1 MDKISIKRFLE
12 LDFDFSIVIG
22 YLNPITHPIFV
33 AFLGFYLILNLQW
46 YNYKISRVLTKHHKV
61 WWHIVYFALPFI
73 LERFTGVY
81 FLIFFYFA
89 YLPSLYIWY
98 KKIDKKLVFTDRV
111 KRFFFLL
118 ISLTLFQDILCY
130 IKPDCTSPETLL
142 PILVTWLGS
151 TIFEKI
157 IFLSYKSKAKRKL
170 QNLHN
175 LQIIAVTGSYGKTS
189 IKNFL
194 FQILSRKFRVQTTPR
209 SVNTIGGIVRDIN
222 ENLLNQ
228 TEIYVVEAG
237 ARERGDILEIARFL
251 EHHLAI
257 VGKIGEQH
265 IEYFKTI
272 ENILDTKLE
281 IVKSKNL
288 QRVYLHTSVGNNV
301 LNKRTSPFRIE
312 YFANDVGGVVSDI
325 DGTNFNLK
333 VKGEYHRF
341 QTPLIGAF
349 QAENLD
355 VVVRIAVYYGFSIDD
370 VREAILDLKPVE
382 NRLQKF
388 RVGGKLILDDGYNGN
403 LDGMLEAFR
412 IVEKSKGRKIVV
424 TPGLVESSNE
434 QNERIA
440 FEIDDVFDVVIITGS
455 LNQKLF
461 KENLKNPHALRI
473 FLEDKS
479 KLEQILSKYT
489 NRGDI
494 ILFANDAPNFI

>member
-1 MDKISIKRFLE
+1 
-12 LDFDFSIVIG
+12 
-22 YLNPITHPIFV
+22 
-33 AFLGFYLILNLQW
+33 
-46 YNYKISRVLTKHHKV
+46 
-61 WWHIVYFALPFI
+61 
-73 LERFTGVY
+73 
-81 FLIFFYFA
+81 
-89 YLPSLYIWY
+89 
-98 KKIDKKLVFTDRV
+98 
-111 KRFFFLL
+111 
-118 ISLTLFQDILCY
+118 
-130 IKPDCTSPETLL
+130 
-142 PILVTWLGS
+142 
-151 TIFEKI
+151 
-157 IFLSYKSKAKRKL
+157 
-170 QNLHN
+170 
-175 LQIIAVTGSYGKTS
+175 
-189 IKNFL
+189 
-194 FQILSRKFRVQTTPR
+194 
-209 SVNTIGGIVRDIN
+209 
-222 ENLLNQ
+222 
-228 TEIYVVEAG
+228 
-237 ARERGDILEIARFL
+237 
-251 EHHLAI
+251 
-257 VGKIGEQH
+257 
-265 IEYFKTI
+265 
-272 ENILDTKLE
+272 
-281 IVKSKNL
+281 
-288 QRVYLHTSVGNNV
+288 
-301 LNKRTSPFRIE
+301 
-312 YFANDVGGVVSDI
+312 
-325 DGTNFNLK
+325 LK

>member
-1 MDKISIKRFLE
+1 
-12 LDFDFSIVIG
+12 
-22 YLNPITHPIFV
+22 
-33 AFLGFYLILNLQW
+33 
-46 YNYKISRVLTKHHKV
+46 
-61 WWHIVYFALPFI
+61 
-73 LERFTGVY
+73 
-81 FLIFFYFA
+81 
-89 YLPSLYIWY
+89 
-98 KKIDKKLVFTDRV
+98 
-111 KRFFFLL
+111 
-118 ISLTLFQDILCY
+118 
-130 IKPDCTSPETLL
+130 
-142 PILVTWLGS
+142 VTWLGS